1 MSAWQSLLKGVAKDV
16 EALLEAAPEHI
27 LKDDINLIEQ
37 ISTIAKHLDEQMS

>member
-1 MSAWQSLLKGVAKDV
+1 MEGVANNV

-37 ISTIAKHLDEQMS
+37 ISTIAKHLNEQMS